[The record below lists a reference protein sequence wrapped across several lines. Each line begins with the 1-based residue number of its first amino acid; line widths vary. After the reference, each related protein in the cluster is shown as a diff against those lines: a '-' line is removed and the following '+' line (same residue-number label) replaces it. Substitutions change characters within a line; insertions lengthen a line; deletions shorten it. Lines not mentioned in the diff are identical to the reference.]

1 MSDIFSIL
9 PIEAA
14 ADERLSKTQLRVLIA
29 LLSFRGKNTNMVW
42 PSRETLSKRC
52 GLPVNKI
59 SCATTELCALGW
71 LKKLGNGGRS
81 KASVYEVTVPDLDD
95 KTLPNSVT
103 VTESVTVTD
112 SGSKTLP
119 ESGTKTLPD
128 LGRGKEV
135 TIELTK
141 EVTIKDKA
149 QAPMRMLTDLG
160 VSEQTAKDFL
170 TLRNAKKAPFTETAL
185 NRIKAEA
192 EKAGFTLEAA
202 LAECASRGWQS
213 FKAEWVN
220 KPQQQGCGGTLLDHN
235 QAAAAEASRRLSQQG
250 GR

>member
-9 PIEAA
+9 PIEVAL
-14 ADERLSKTQLRVLIA
+14 DDRLTKTQLRVLIA

-42 PSRETLSKRC
+42 PSRDTLAKRC
-52 GLPVNKI
+52 GLPVSRI
-59 SCATTELCALGW
+59 STTTTELVDLGW

-81 KASVYEVTVPDLDD
+81 KACVYEVCVPEIADQ
-95 KTLPNSVT
+95 K
-103 VTESVTVTD
+103 VTESVTVTKPVTVTD
-112 SGSKTLP
+112 SV
-119 ESGTKTLPD
+119 TKTVTKPVTKTVTD
-128 LGRGKEV
+128 SVTGIEV
-135 TIELTK
+135 TNELTK

-149 QAPMRMLTDLG
+149 QAPMRILTDLG

-170 TLRNAKKAPFTETAL
+170 IVRKAKNAPLTETAL
-185 NRIKAEA
+185 NRIKTEA

-220 KPQQQGCGGTLLDHN
+220 KPQQQGRGGTLLDHN
-235 QAAAAEASRRLSQQG
+235 QAAAAEALRRISQQG
-250 GR
+250 A